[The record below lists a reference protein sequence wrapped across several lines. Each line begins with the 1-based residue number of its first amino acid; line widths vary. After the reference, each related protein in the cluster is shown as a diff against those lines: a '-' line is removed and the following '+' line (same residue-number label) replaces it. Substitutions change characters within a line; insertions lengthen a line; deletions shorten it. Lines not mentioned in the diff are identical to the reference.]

1 MKHWK
6 LSILSG
12 TTFTGVLILWAFI
25 DHVRREGHSSPPR
38 ILMWLLDLGAGRICN
53 YLNPGMENENLVCG
67 VPMLIIDV
75 TIYSIIFYVI
85 FWLIGKIKS
94 RDQHVVSEGEI

>member
-1 MKHWK
+1 MKRWK

-12 TTFTGVLILWAFI
+12 IIFTLVLILWAFI
-25 DHVRREGHSSPPR
+25 VDTRTEGNSSPPK

-53 YLNPGMENENLVCG
+53 YLNPVMENESLMCG

-75 TIYSIIFYVI
+75 AVYSFLFYIIF
-85 FWLIGKIKS
+85 WSIGKVKG
-94 RDQHVVSEGEI
+94 RDRRVARNGEI